1 MQNIIKIYA
10 SGLNHCIDQKME
22 RLFYWLAYRLYFETR
37 LQLKHELSLCITFF
51 VLFYCIFAHKTEG
64 IFRTTNHSFFFKGLR
79 EHRYVIYEG
88 EACSLDIEG
97 ILRTNMLVGLLWLP
111 VKQVLMD
118 FILCNGV
125 GKIIKLIY
133 I

>member
-1 MQNIIKIYA
+1 
-10 SGLNHCIDQKME
+10 ME
-22 RLFYWLAYRLYFETR
+22 RLFYWLVYRLLYFKTR
-37 LQLKHELSLCITFF
+37 LQLKHELTLCLTLFCSLLLHFT
-51 VLFYCIFAHKTEG
+51 HKTAG
-64 IFRTTNHSFFFKGLR
+64 IFRTTNLSFLFLKGLR

-118 FILCNGV
+118 FILYNGV